1 MRKVLVFFL
10 VLCFVYANAKIIDKI
25 AIVVN
30 NRAATYYEL
39 EKLYQIRSSE
49 LYRKYTGRELSE
61 KLAEL
66 KKQVIKDKLD
76 ELLLLEKA
84 SQEGITITDKMMD
97 DFIKGLMKQNNIET
111 EEQFNN
117 ILMQQMGMTLDEFKR
132 VQKTQYIARTVIQQ
146 FVVNKI
152 VIDEAELKAYYE
164 DHIKD
169 YQTPFTYSIQEIV
182 LFYDSSTKMFVQQRA
197 KTILQEIQ
205 SGKLDFSTAV
215 SLYSEASSKELN
227 GELKNLKI
235 GDLNKKLEDA
245 VLKLKVGETTIV
257 ELPDSIHIVK
267 LLEKNEPKPLPF
279 EQVRAKIEDKLRQP
293 LIEDRIKKFM
303 DELKSIYY
311 VRIDIKP
318 EELK

>member
-1 MRKVLVFFL
+1 MRKLAYI
-10 VLCFVYANAKIIDKI
+10 LCFVLIFGAQAKIIDKI
-25 AIVVN
+25 AIIVN
-30 NRAATYYEL
+30 NRAVTYHEL
-39 EKLYQIRSSE
+39 EKLYQVRSSE
-49 LYRKYTGRELSE
+49 LYRQFAGKELAQ
-61 KLAEL
+61 KLEEL

-97 DFIKGLMKQNNIET
+97 EFIKGLMKQNNIET

-117 ILMQQMGMTLDEFKR
+117 ILMQQMGMTLKEFKE

-146 FVVNKI
+146 FVINKI
-152 VIDEAELKAYYE
+152 VIDEAEIRAYYDE
-164 DHIKD
+164 HIKD
-169 YQTPFTYSIQEIV
+169 YQTPFSFSIQEIV
-182 LFYDSSTKMFVQQRA
+182 LYYDNTTKQFVERRA
-197 KTILQEIQ
+197 KSILEELK
-205 SGKLDFSTAV
+205 SGKIDFSTAV

-227 GELKNLKI
+227 GELKNLKK

-245 VLKLKVGETTIV
+245 VLKLKVGEVTVV

-267 LLEKNEPKPLPF
+267 LIEKNDPKPLPF

-293 LIEDRIKKFM
+293 LIKDRIKKFM

-311 VRIDIKP
+311 VRVDVKP

>member
-1 MRKVLVFFL
+1 MKKVWFLVVFVFFL
-10 VLCFVYANAKIIDKI
+10 NANAKIIDKI

-30 NRAATYYEL
+30 NRAITYYEL

-49 LYRKYTGRELSE
+49 LYRKYAGKELSE

-182 LFYDSSTKMFVQQRA
+182 LFYDSSTKMFVEQRA
-197 KTILQEIQ
+197 KTILQEIK

-215 SLYSEASSKELN
+215 SLYSEASSKDLN

-267 LLEKNEPKPLPF
+267 LIERNEPEPLPF

-311 VRIDIKP
+311 VRIDVKP